1 MEGRG
6 VKMEKKNKLAVEL
19 REQLRLYNSMTQQ
32 KEVLKPLVEGKVGMY
47 VCGITTYDFSH
58 LGYARPPSLSTSSIG
73 PPLFLYLTGKT
84 SVLVLLLHF
93 MDDPEKPGEPIR
105 WESPR
110 GPGRP
115 GWHIE
120 CSAMSNHHLSHKFDI
135 HGGESDLSFPHH
147 ENEIAQSCAACPE
160 ARINYWMHKGLVS
173 VNNQKMSKSDKD
185 AITIRYDKY
194 HPLALRHFL
203 VSAQYRSPLNYSDL
217 QLEVSSDAIYNIY
230 QILKD
235 REDALLS
242 FKQEIESTEQPN
254 DEAQECTSEIEAQVK
269 GILGI
274 LGFLVLSV
282 LPLTYERVLEEL
294 KKKALRRAELEQAD
308 LEKLIRKRALARKNK
323 EFTKSDQIRASL
335 MAKGIEL
342 MELGDETDWRPCPPL
357 PPANQ
362 AAKSP
367 SENVCSVAVH
377 VQQQPL
383 ILP

>member
-1 MEGRG
+1 
-6 VKMEKKNKLAVEL
+6 MEKKNKLAVEL

-73 PPLFLYLTGKT
+73 TFYTWNMK
-84 SVLVLLLHF
+84 LVRSAASPISITRSSMCQSWVVRVIVCCNNVRCVIF
-93 MDDPEKPGEPIR
+93 SRAPQPEKPGEPIR

-173 VNNQKMSKSDKD
+173 
-185 AITIRYDKY
+185 
-194 HPLALRHFL
+194 
-203 VSAQYRSPLNYSDL
+203 
-217 QLEVSSDAIYNIY
+217 
-230 QILKD
+230 ILKD

-254 DEAQECTSEIEAQVK
+254 DEAQECTSEVWREFYDKMSDDLNISHIEAQVK